1 MDTARFL
8 EGDTVWPDIGFF
20 DLKIRASILVDA
32 VGRLHNQK
40 FTKLQP
46 WENCGLR
53 AKCEIQAVDI
63 IPVYDEQTGL
73 SVEDYLIDPLFP
85 FFAPKNEFLSI

>member
-46 WENCGLR
+46 
-53 AKCEIQAVDI
+53 
-63 IPVYDEQTGL
+63 
-73 SVEDYLIDPLFP
+73 
-85 FFAPKNEFLSI
+85 